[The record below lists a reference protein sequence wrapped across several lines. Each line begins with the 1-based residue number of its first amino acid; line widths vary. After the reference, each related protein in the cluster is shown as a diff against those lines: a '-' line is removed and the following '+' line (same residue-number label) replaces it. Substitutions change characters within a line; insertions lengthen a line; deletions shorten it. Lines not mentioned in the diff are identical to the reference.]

1 MLERILPRNEHPM
14 ERVARVVVG
23 LGVLSLVFVG
33 PKTPWGWIGLVP
45 LVTGLVGSC
54 PLYTLFGLST
64 CRIQTRCARPAASG
78 AEARRAPGS

>member
-23 LGVLSLVFVG
+23 LGVLSLAFVG
-33 PKTPWGWIGLVP
+33 PKTPWGWVGLVP

-64 CRIQTRCARPAASG
+64 CPIKAR
-78 AEARRAPGS
+78 